1 MLGID
6 GGRRVEGGER
16 VSSSEW
22 EWEVVKVVMEEV
34 TALTDVVKTLCD
46 QTWVI
51 QCQECRSPRTGM
63 LTRTKGASLGRE

>member
-51 QCQECRSPRTGM
+51 RCQECRSPRTGM